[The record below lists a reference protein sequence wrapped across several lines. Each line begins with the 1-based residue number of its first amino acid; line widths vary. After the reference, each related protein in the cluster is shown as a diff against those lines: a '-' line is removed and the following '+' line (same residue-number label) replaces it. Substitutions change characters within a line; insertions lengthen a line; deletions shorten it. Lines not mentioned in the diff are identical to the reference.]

1 MRITTEDLRQR
12 LVPILLA
19 QAFGLV
25 CGVIGVRLTSRW
37 VDPADYGNY
46 GIFASL
52 ASIGVSVVYAGLV
65 RFVSRHWRETV
76 ERPAFVREILEATLR
91 KAPWLLA
98 ACAGAA
104 LVAAPQKKILFGLLL
119 FLSALLLAFTQLI
132 QSALQAAR
140 EHWRDLGINGGV
152 SVTRSFMP
160 PLFYRFTGA
169 GLSALLAGFVVQ
181 AAAGAVIGAWAMR
194 RWWQPAG
201 DAPARRILTPVY
213 DGPRFVILAAAGWI
227 LAGLNRWL
235 VAWRFGTEMAG
246 YFTLAGNIGMILPTM
261 VGMVIL
267 QYFQPQWFAIG
278 TDEAACRQ
286 LLRQVDRAAAIYTV
300 LAVGLT
306 VALQMG
312 MPLLVGPLINE
323 RYLPASSFV
332 LMTGLATTTLIVGVY
347 YHSLLLAAK
356 RERACTAADLSGAAC
371 LIAGSVAGACL
382 GLAWFKGWL
391 VLSPVVPWLINR
403 TLAKRALLARV

>member
-1 MRITTEDLRQR
+1 
-12 LVPILLA
+12 
-19 QAFGLV
+19 
-25 CGVIGVRLTSRW
+25 
-37 VDPADYGNY
+37 
-46 GIFASL
+46 
-52 ASIGVSVVYAGLV
+52 
-65 RFVSRHWRETV
+65 
-76 ERPAFVREILEATLR
+76 
-91 KAPWLLA
+91 
-98 ACAGAA
+98 
-104 LVAAPQKKILFGLLL
+104 
-119 FLSALLLAFTQLI
+119 
-132 QSALQAAR
+132 
-140 EHWRDLGINGGV
+140 
-152 SVTRSFMP
+152 
-160 PLFYRFTGA
+160 
-169 GLSALLAGFVVQ
+169 
-181 AAAGAVIGAWAMR
+181 
-194 RWWQPAG
+194 
-201 DAPARRILTPVY
+201 
-213 DGPRFVILAAAGWI
+213 
-227 LAGLNRWL
+227 
-235 VAWRFGTEMAG
+235 
-246 YFTLAGNIGMILPTM
+246 
-261 VGMVIL
+261 VIL